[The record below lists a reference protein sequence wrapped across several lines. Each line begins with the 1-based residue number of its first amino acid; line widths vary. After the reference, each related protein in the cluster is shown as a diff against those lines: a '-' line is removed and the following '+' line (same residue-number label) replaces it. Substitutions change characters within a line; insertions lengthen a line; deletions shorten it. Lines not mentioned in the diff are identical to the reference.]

1 MIRYVDKVIYE
12 SDNANGLYRLV
23 CDSVNSIG
31 DRVANTHELRNI
43 TIRLTNMDNN
53 IIYPRASI
61 IYALG
66 ELIWYFSG
74 DNHLDFINK
83 FSSVWNQL
91 SDDGKTCNS
100 AYGYLLQEKFGFN
113 QIDTIIRLLK
123 TDSDTRRA
131 VLNLNYANKSVITTK
146 DEPCTVCIQFFI
158 RNNKLHTTV
167 YMRSNDLYTGF
178 PYDILFFTE
187 LTKYIASKLNI
198 KTGEYTHIV
207 GSLHFYDENI
217 NKLFADVSMAQ
228 PAPYKINIVNLTN
241 NIRFLEAYCWG
252 FMNKSTRKEF
262 HDTLIKICKIKKIL
276 EDI

>member
-1 MIRYVDKVIYE
+1 MIRYVEKVIYE
-12 SDNANGLYRLV
+12 SDNANDLYRLI
-23 CDSVNSIG
+23 CNSVNTIG
-31 DRVANTHELRNI
+31 EQVANTKEFRNI
-43 TIRLTNMDNN
+43 TLKLTNMDNN
-53 IIYPRASI
+53 IIYPRTSLS
-61 IYALG
+61 YALG

-83 FSSVWNQL
+83 FSSVWNKL

-113 QIDTIIRLLK
+113 QIDTIVNLLK
-123 TDSDTRRA
+123 KDNDTRRA

-158 RNNKLHTTV
+158 RNHKLNTTV

-187 LTKYIASKLNI
+187 LSKYVANRLNI
-198 KTGEYTHIV
+198 KTGEYAHIV
-207 GSLHFYDENI
+207 GSLHFYNENKT
-217 NKLFADVSMAQ
+217 KLIADASMSQ
-228 PAPYKINIVNLTN
+228 NAPYKINIINLVN
-241 NIRFLEAYCWG
+241 NIHFLEAYCWG

-262 HDTLIKICKIKKIL
+262 HETLIKICKIKNIL
-276 EDI
+276 EDN

>member
-1 MIRYVDKVIYE
+1 MTRYVDKVIYE
-12 SDNANGLYRLV
+12 SDNANDLYRLV
-23 CDSVNSIG
+23 CDSVNSVG
-31 DRVANTHELRNI
+31 DKVANTTELRNI

-53 IIYPRASI
+53 VIYPRASI
-61 IYALG
+61 VYALG

-83 FSSVWNQL
+83 FSSIWNRL

-113 QIDTIIRLLK
+113 QIDTVIRLLK
-123 TDSDTRRA
+123 IDNDTRRA
-131 VLNLNYANKSVITTK
+131 VLNLNYANKNVITTK

-187 LTKYIASKLNI
+187 LPKYIAAQLNI

-207 GSLHFYDENI
+207 GSLHFYDENKS
-217 NKLFADVSMAQ
+217 KLFADVAMSQ
-228 PAPYKINIVNLTN
+228 PAPYKVNIINLVN

-252 FMNKSTRKEF
+252 FMNKSTRQEF

>member
-12 SDNANGLYRLV
+12 SDNANDLYRLV

-61 IYALG
+61 IYAIG

-83 FSSVWNQL
+83 FSSVWNRL

-123 TDSDTRRA
+123 MDSDTRRA

-187 LTKYIASKLNI
+187 LTKYIASRLNI
-198 KTGEYTHIV
+198 ETGEYTHIV

-217 NKLFADVSMAQ
+217 NKLFADVSMTQ
-228 PAPYKINIVNLTN
+228 PAPYKINIINLTN
-241 NIRFLEAYCWG
+241 NIHFLEAYCWG
-252 FMNKSTRKEF
+252 FMNKSTRQEF

>member
-1 MIRYVDKVIYE
+1 MIRYLDRIFYE
-12 SDNANGLYRLV
+12 SDNVNDLYHLV
-23 CDSVNSIG
+23 CGSVNSVG
-31 DRVANTHELRNI
+31 DKVANTTELRNI
-43 TIRLTNMDNN
+43 TMRLTNMDNN

-61 IYALG
+61 VYALG

-83 FSSVWNQL
+83 FSSIWNQL

-113 QIDTIIRLLK
+113 QIDTVIHLLK
-123 TDSDTRRA
+123 MDNNTRRA

-158 RNNKLHTTV
+158 RNNKLHTTI

-187 LTKYIASKLNI
+187 LTKYIAAQLNI

-207 GSLHFYDENI
+207 GSLHFYDENKS
-217 NKLFADVSMAQ
+217 KLLADAAMSQ
-228 PAPYKINIVNLTN
+228 SAPYKINIINLVN

-252 FMNKSTRKEF
+252 FMNKSTRQEF

>member
-1 MIRYVDKVIYE
+1 MIRYVDKVLYE
-12 SDNANGLYRLV
+12 SNDVNDLYRLV
-23 CDSVNSIG
+23 CNSVNSVG
-31 DRVANTHELRNI
+31 DKVANTTELRNI
-43 TIRLTNMDNN
+43 TMCLTNMDNN
-53 IIYPRASI
+53 VIYPRASI
-61 IYALG
+61 VYALG

-83 FSSVWNQL
+83 FSSIWNRL

-113 QIDTIIRLLK
+113 QIDTVIHLLK
-123 TDSDTRRA
+123 MDNNTRRA

-178 PYDILFFTE
+178 PYDVLFFTE
-187 LTKYIASKLNI
+187 LTKYIATRLNI
-198 KTGEYTHIV
+198 KTGKYTHIV
-207 GSLHFYDENI
+207 GSLHFYDENKS
-217 NKLFADVSMAQ
+217 KLLADAAMSQ
-228 PAPYKINIVNLTN
+228 SAPYKINIINLVN

-252 FMNKSTRKEF
+252 FMNRSTRQEF